1 MVDVKAVSV
10 TIDGDDNFILLKSEL
25 DDNFTDENLFHFS
38 DSWGFGNACKL
49 CTLVVND
56 EIIEITTPVDKY
68 LEVDVAKIGDHH
80 VLLVCI
86 DYEKSLHYVFGFS
99 SEKDAW
105 TARRLV
111 DRCFELAHADESED
125 SADEIAEHYSEDR
138 IQDAYDD
145 ARHVYEAAIEHGCS
159 EQDAREKASR
169 VLETQLKQ

>member
-38 DSWGFGNACKL
+38 DLWGFDNACKL
-49 CTLVVND
+49 CALVAND
-56 EIIEITTPVDKY
+56 EIIEITTPVNKY
-68 LEVDVAKIGDHH
+68 LEVDVAKIGDQH

-86 DYEKSLHYVFGFS
+86 DYEKSLHYVCGFS

-111 DRCFELAHADESED
+111 DRCFELAHADVSGNVED
-125 SADEIAEHYSEDR
+125 VTAQYPTA
-138 IQDAYDD
+138 
-145 ARHVYEAAIEHGCS
+145 
-159 EQDAREKASR
+159 
-169 VLETQLKQ
+169 